1 VVDIVKG
8 VLGGARL
15 LIIGWILPVFAS
27 LQLVAA
33 LDLPGMR
40 GIKSVD
46 QFLSMDLAAR
56 QLALLA
62 SAVVIGLVLAAVQA
76 PLYRFLEGYIL
87 WPPIIADYR
96 TRKHRDRRRKLVE
109 AQTSAAKSNRGVYSG
124 ILYERAA
131 RYPVQDRQ
139 FAPTALGNA
148 IRRFETYAGDRYK
161 LDSELLWHDL
171 TAAAPDRAVTA
182 IENARTNVD
191 FFVCFL
197 YGGVVVAA
205 LGIAVTA
212 SGNGALR
219 PIFAIGTG
227 ILITAASYKLAVL
240 TTDEWDSAVR
250 ALVDH
255 GRAGVAAAFGLNIP
269 ADFTS
274 ERLMWQAVNT
284 LVRRPYAY
292 SESADVAAILSQFR
306 TSGVGQPGGGA
317 TAGTLTTGDPAPDA
331 QTVHDAIFSGTAR
344 VTIQLLAS
352 EQAIGPTANSSQ
364 SLPQNP
370 NPIEHQ
376 R

>member
-8 VLGGARL
+8 VMGGARP

-27 LQLVAA
+27 LQLIAA

-40 GIKSVD
+40 GIKSID
-46 QFLSMDLAAR
+46 QFLSLHLAAR

-62 SAVVIGLVLAAVQA
+62 SAVVLGLVLAAAQA

-87 WPPIIADYR
+87 WPSVIANYR
-96 TRKHRDRRRKLVE
+96 TRKHQDRRRKFVE
-109 AQTSAAKSNRGVYSG
+109 AQASAAKSDRGVYSG
-124 ILYERAA
+124 MLYERAA

-161 LDSELLWHDL
+161 LDSQLLWHDL
-171 TAAAPDRAVTA
+171 TAAAPDPAVKA
-182 IENARTNVD
+182 LENARTNVD

-197 YGGVVVAA
+197 YGGAVVAA
-205 LGIAVTA
+205 LGVAVIAL
-212 SGNGALR
+212 GNGTLR
-219 PIFAIGTG
+219 PIFAIGAG
-227 ILITAASYKLAVL
+227 ILIAVACYKLAVL

-255 GRAGVAAAFGLNIP
+255 GRAGVAAAFGLNVP
-269 ADFTS
+269 ADFTP

-292 SESADVAAILSQFR
+292 SESADVPAILSRFR
-306 TSGVGQPGGGA
+306 ASSIGQPGGSVA
-317 TAGTLTTGDPAPDA
+317 ARSLTAGDQPSDA
-331 QTVHDAIFSGTAR
+331 QAIHDAMLSGTAKII
-344 VTIQLLAS
+344 VQLPGP
-352 EQAIGPTANSSQ
+352 EQAVGSTPSSPQ
-364 SLPQNP
+364 DLPQDAD
-370 NPIEHQ
+370 
-376 R
+376 